1 LSFFRLTY
9 ELPRRRPQNILR
21 GHAMVVD
28 EGSAGFDKDQTALDG
43 AYSFAIGRSSS
54 ASSGSVCCL
63 HVVTQLVEHL
73 DGDGDRDLRR
83 GMSPWG
89 LRASSRSGPTA
100 LSSGGLQGVG

>member
-1 LSFFRLTY
+1 
-9 ELPRRRPQNILR
+9 
-21 GHAMVVD
+21 MVVD

-73 DGDGDRDLRR
+73 DGDGAAIFEKACRL
-83 GMSPWG
+83 G
-89 LRASSRSGPTA
+89 LRASSRSGRTA
-100 LSSGGLQGVG
+100 PIERGLRGAGAK